1 MREPEGDLSM
11 SDFNVTGSAA
21 GAAPGFN
28 ANSIQMSPFLSNA
41 LSIADYNTRL
51 SQSQAREQMRYQNI
65 ANAKAMDFSSEEA
78 QKTRDWQTYMSD
90 TAHQREVKDL
100 IAAGLNPILSAN
112 QGAAVGSASSAQGI
126 TSSGAKGSVDMSVIN
141 ALTDEYL
148 KLEDMVM
155 QDKSLDLEK
164 NRIAAQIIMN
174 DLNNE
179 TNRYMADK
187 SAGASIL
194 GSSYMA
200 SANRYGSE
208 LAYEA
213 QKYVSDMNYKTY
225 YEGLHGTPGQTG
237 QYLEF
242 KANQLANNLLTDT
255 GTGVNSAKTS
265 TDALSALG
273 KALKNI
279 FSSFDSSERVR
290 R

>member
-1 MREPEGDLSM
+1 MGDNTLRS
-11 SDFNVTGSAA
+11 TGFGA
-21 GAAPGFN
+21 GAVSGFN
-28 ANSIQMSPFLSNA
+28 AKSINTNSVPLNSFLSNA
-41 LSIADYNTRL
+41 LSIAEYNTRL
-51 SQSQAREQMRYQNI
+51 SQSLAREQMNYQNI

-112 QGAAVGSASSAQGI
+112 QGAAVGSASSAQGV
-126 TSSGAKGSVDMSVIN
+126 TSSGAKGTVDMSTLD
-141 ALTDEYL
+141 ALTNMYL
-148 KLEDMVM
+148 KLEDMAM
-155 QDKSLDLEK
+155 QEKSLDLEGK
-164 NRIAAQIIMN
+164 RIAAQIAMN

-200 SANRYGSE
+200 SANRYGSQ
-208 LAYEA
+208 LSLEA

-242 KANQLANNLLTDT
+242 KANQLANNLATDT
-255 GTGVNSAKTS
+255 GTGVNSAKQT
-265 TDALSALG
+265 TDTLSALG

-279 FSSFDSSERVR
+279 FTSFDSSERVR